1 MGPTASLITQR
12 RRFRIAVPA
21 ALLVLVV
28 FGLLLEPWFP
38 WPVREAASSA
48 GLLLVALTG
57 VTSCAVRARQTTG
70 RRHRSWLLL
79 IAAGVSGIV
88 SNAWVAVS
96 GSDPVESPSTLGD
109 LLLAL
114 ALIFAIAALL
124 SFPTV
129 RRRGIDLL
137 LLVLDGIVIAAGV
150 LIIASILVYAALTDP
165 GRVTDSQL
173 TPLLLPVLD
182 VVLATVA
189 LLLVLRSGGADRPVL
204 ALVAAGFV
212 MYTAADLSFAVRVAD
227 GDFRFGSLPDLGWIA
242 GYAFITLAAWYPS
255 TQDEGPEDD
264 ATGASDAR
272 DTLLVYSITLVAAV
286 VQVAFSTE
294 PGIAGAQAVIWLV
307 LILAAGVRQTLLT
320 YDNAAL
326 RRGLEQRVREQT
338 ADLRRL
344 ARQTEVLVSSVGD
357 GIYGVDLSGRITFVN
372 PSGAQAL
379 GSTPEDLLGRH
390 AHEDFHGPAADG
402 TPYPVEQCYVTDAII
417 SGRVASAE
425 QDEYRR
431 ANGELFPVE
440 ITASPLVDGDDHERI
455 RGAVVVFRDMTHR
468 REIDRMK
475 NEFVSVVSH
484 ELRTPLTSIRGALGL
499 LATGSLGELSPRAQ
513 SMTTIALESSER
525 LTRLINDIL
534 DLERIESGSRR
545 LELATHEAR
554 DLLVASAD
562 EMAALARD
570 HGMHVEVGTAHGVVV
585 ADRDR
590 VVQTLTNLI
599 GNAIKFS
606 APGDVVVLEARPGT
620 GLEQDTV
627 VFSVRD
633 QGRGIPEEK
642 LATVF
647 ERFQQVDSSD
657 ARQKGGTGLGLT
669 ISRGIVERHGG
680 RIWAESE
687 VGSGTT
693 LRFTLPTPRRSR
705 LPDQESAQ
713 TGHVALLGADP
724 ATTAAWTARLGAA
737 GHRLSGD
744 RPPAVVVL
752 GPASEPITRTR
763 LHEALD
769 AAQRAGGTALLLE
782 PDERI
787 SDEIGRW
794 LSERGVQVASVP
806 GGVEAHALVE
816 RLEPSFLVVDL
827 ERSWSDAL
835 GVVADL
841 RARIRGG
848 TATVLAYR
856 TRAGARTPAPVRA
869 DPSDPAGSSPD
880 RTEVDILGQRLVALM
895 DIVTARMGGGSS

>member
-12 RRFRIAVPA
+12 RRFHIALPA
-21 ALLVLVV
+21 TVTLLLV

-38 WPVREAASSA
+38 WSVRSTASTA
-48 GLLLVALTG
+48 GLLIVALAG
-57 VTSCAVRARQTTG
+57 VSSCALRARQTRG
-70 RRHRSWLLL
+70 RRRRSWLLL
-79 IAAGVSGIV
+79 IAAGLSGIV
-88 SNAWVAVS
+88 SNTWVAIS
-96 GSDPVESPSTLGD
+96 GSDPVDSPSTLGD

-114 ALIFAIAALL
+114 ALVFAIAALL

-129 RRRGIDLL
+129 RRRGIDLI

-165 GRVTDSQL
+165 SRVTDSQL

-204 ALVAAGFV
+204 ALVAVGFV

-227 GDFRFGSLPDLGWIA
+227 GAFRFGSVVDLGWIA
-242 GYAFITLAAWYPS
+242 GYAFIALAAWYPS
-255 TQDEGPEDD
+255 SQAEGPEED
-264 ATGASDAR
+264 ASGASDAR
-272 DTLLVYSITLVAAV
+272 DTVLVYGITLVAAI
-286 VQVAFSTE
+286 VQVAFSSD

-357 GIYGVDLSGRITFVN
+357 GIYGVDLSGRVTFVN
-372 PSGAQAL
+372 PSGAEAL
-379 GSTPEDLLGRH
+379 GWSPEDLLGRH
-390 AHEDFHGPAADG
+390 AHEEFHGPAASG
-402 TPYPVEQCYVTDAII
+402 APYPVEQCYITDAIV
-417 SGRVASAE
+417 SGQVSSAE

-431 ANGELFPVE
+431 ATGELFPVE

-455 RGAVVVFRDMTHR
+455 RGAVVVFRDMTQR

-545 LELATHEAR
+545 LELATHDAR

-570 HGMHVEVGTAHGVVV
+570 HRMRIEVGAAEGVVV

-599 GNAIKFS
+599 GNAVKFS
-606 APGDVVVLEARPGT
+606 AAGDAVVLEAHAG
-620 GLEQDTV
+620 EHESV

-633 QGRGIPEEK
+633 QGRGIPAEK

-687 VGSGTT
+687 VGVGTT

-705 LPDQESAQ
+705 LPDDESTQ
-713 TGHVALLGADP
+713 TGHVAVLDTDP
-724 ATTAAWTARLGAA
+724 ATTAAWSARLGAA
-737 GHRLSGD
+737 GHRMSGD

-752 GPASEPITRTR
+752 GPVSEPITRAG
-763 LHEALD
+763 LHEALEV
-769 AAQRAGGTALLLE
+769 ARRGTGGLALLLE
-782 PDERI
+782 PDERVA
-787 SDEIGRW
+787 DEIGRW
-794 LSERGVQVASVP
+794 LSELGLQVASAS
-806 GGVEAHALVE
+806 GGVEAHALLE
-816 RLEPSFLVVDL
+816 RQRLEPTLLVVDL
-827 ERSWSDAL
+827 ERSWSDTL

-841 RARIRGG
+841 RSRIRTGQ
-848 TATVLAYR
+848 AAVLAYR
-856 TRAGARTPAPVRA
+856 TRVASPAPAPVPGS
-869 DPSDPAGSSPD
+869 DGDPAGSAAD
-880 RTEVDILGQRLVALM
+880 RTEVDVLGQRLVALM

>member
-12 RRFRIAVPA
+12 RRFRLAIPA
-21 ALLVLVV
+21 ALGFLVV
-28 FGLLLEPWFP
+28 FGLLLESWFP
-38 WPVREAASSA
+38 SAVREGASSA
-48 GLLLVALTG
+48 GLLLVALAG
-57 VTSCAVRARQTTG
+57 VTSCGVRARQTRG
-70 RRHRSWLLL
+70 RRRRSWLLL
-79 IAAGVSGIV
+79 SAAGVTGMA
-88 SNAWVAVS
+88 SNAWVAIT
-96 GSDPVESPSTLGD
+96 GSDPVDSPSTLGD

-114 ALIFAIAALL
+114 ALVLSIAALL

-129 RRRGIDLL
+129 RRRGFDLL

-150 LIIASILVYAALTDP
+150 LIIASVLVFASVTDP
-165 GRVTDSQL
+165 GRVSDSQL

-204 ALVAAGFV
+204 GLVAAGFV

-227 GDFRFGSLPDLGWIA
+227 GDFRFGTALDLGWIA
-242 GYAFITLAAWYPS
+242 GYALIALAAWYPS
-255 TQDEGPEDD
+255 AQEEGPEAD

-272 DTLLVYSITLVAAV
+272 DTILVYTVTLVAAV
-286 VQVAFSTE
+286 VQVLFDTE
-294 PGIAGAQAVIWLV
+294 PGIAGAQAVTWLV
-307 LILAAGVRQTLLT
+307 LILAAGLRQTLLT

-326 RRGLEQRVREQT
+326 REGLEQRVREQT
-338 ADLRRL
+338 ADLQRL
-344 ARQTEVLVSSVGD
+344 ARQTEVLVTSVGD
-357 GIYGVDLSGRITFVN
+357 GIYGVDLSGRVTFMN
-372 PSGAQAL
+372 PSGAEAL
-379 GSTPEDLLGRH
+379 GRSPEELLGRH

-402 TPYPVEQCYVTDAII
+402 TPYPVEQCYITDAIL
-417 SGRVASAE
+417 SGRVSSAE

-455 RGAVVVFRDMTHR
+455 RGAVVVFRDMTQR
-468 REIDRMK
+468 REVDRMK

-534 DLERIESGSRR
+534 DLERIESGSRQ
-545 LELATHEAR
+545 LELDTHEAA
-554 DLLVASAD
+554 DLLAASAD

-570 HGMHVEVGTAHGVVV
+570 HGMRLQVGAAAGVVV

-590 VVQTLTNLI
+590 IVQTLTNLV
-599 GNAIKFS
+599 GNAVKFS
-606 APGDVVVLEARPGT
+606 STGDIVVLEARAGDD
-620 GLEQDTV
+620 EV
-627 VFSVRD
+627 EFSVRD
-633 QGRGIPEEK
+633 EGRGIPPEK
-642 LATVF
+642 LATIF

-687 VGSGTT
+687 VGTGTT
-693 LRFTLPTPRRSR
+693 VRFTLPTPRRSA
-705 LPDQESAQ
+705 LPADAGE
-713 TGHVALLGADP
+713 TGHVALLESDL
-724 ATTAAWTARLGAA
+724 ATTSAWTARLGAA
-737 GHRLSGD
+737 GYRLSGD

-752 GPASEPITRTR
+752 GPASEPISRRR

-769 AAQRAGGTALLLE
+769 VSLRPPGGTALLLE
-782 PDERI
+782 PDEEV
-787 SDEIGRW
+787 SDEVGRW
-794 LSERGVQVASVP
+794 LEERGIRVVSAP
-806 GGVEAHALVE
+806 GGVEAHVLTERVE
-816 RLEPSFLVVDL
+816 PTLLLVDL
-827 ERSWSDAL
+827 ERSWNDAI

-841 RARIRGG
+841 RSRIRSGA
-848 TATVLAYR
+848 TTVLAYR
-856 TRAGARTPAPVRA
+856 TPPAARAAGRVQDLET
-869 DPSDPAGSSPD
+869 DPAGSPSD